1 MSTSS
6 TKDHRQCNKSIIVS
20 TNDAAQLGI
29 NMLKHE
35 SRHSLYTLHKIKSK
49 WNRDLNVAL
58 RVTPLR

>member
-6 TKDHRQCNKSIIVS
+6 TKDHRKCNKSRIVS

-35 SRHSLYTLHKIKSK
+35 SRHSLYTPQNKSK
-49 WNRDLNVAL
+49 WNRDLNVSL
-58 RVTPLR
+58 RVNPLR